1 VIIKLIILKEFMDNL
16 LIIDL
21 MFMGLW
27 GLIVF
32 RRFKVEHDV
41 TLSNFRD
48 LLWSIISILL
58 ATAILI
64 KKIVLY
70 FSTI

>member
-1 VIIKLIILKEFMDNL
+1 MDNL
-16 LIIDL
+16 FLIDL

-41 TLSNFRD
+41 TLSNFKD
-48 LLWSIISILL
+48 LLWSIISLSL
-58 ATAILI
+58 ATVILI

-70 FSTI
+70 FSNL